1 MQSGASDLMPEIF
14 SSNSV
19 DEPTFAD
26 AAGALFSI
34 LISTAFAGA
43 GATGAA

>member
-1 MQSGASDLMPEIF
+1 MQSGASDLIPEIF

-19 DEPTFAD
+19 EEPTFAT
-26 AAGALFSI
+26 GALFSI
-34 LISTAFAGA
+34 FTSTALAGA